1 MQVALLSRFQKSD
14 EVWLGI
20 LFARNKSRSMYEDK
34 LTKNDIEGRLQYSL
48 KVKLNTANIM
58 FMLFLLLY

>member
-1 MQVALLSRFQKSD
+1 
-14 EVWLGI
+14 
-20 LFARNKSRSMYEDK
+20 MYEDK